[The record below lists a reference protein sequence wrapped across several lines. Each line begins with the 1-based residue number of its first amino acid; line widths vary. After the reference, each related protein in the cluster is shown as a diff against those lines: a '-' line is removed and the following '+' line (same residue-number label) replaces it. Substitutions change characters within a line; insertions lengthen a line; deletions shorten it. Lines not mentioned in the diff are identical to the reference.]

1 MKRNTIE
8 NTDKKQEKI
17 KIDKKENKKLKSKDK
32 IENIKNE
39 AKDSQQ
45 KTSNKNEQKELLQK
59 KDNKNETNEVSKK
72 IPKEIRKRILKNISV
87 AIIVVAY
94 FLVLILA
101 HQNMRLERLAGD
113 IEIFAIAYLVSGL
126 IVLEKAYKKDN
137 GKWAITS
144 IELLVLAF
152 HTLSINHMINILKCD
167 FNKYLLISS
176 GVFSIYF
183 ILKAIVIYTK
193 DRKEYLDSLSDISEI
208 VNEDKPIIKEA
219 TKKSKK
225 VDNKSKE
232 NVIDNVEKI
241 ETSKTDQKGIT
252 KNKKDAKDKPTTK
265 KAETTKKTT
274 AKTRKTKKE
283 VSKND

>member
-1 MKRNTIE
+1 MKQKTIE
-8 NTDKKQEKI
+8 NADKEQEK
-17 KIDKKENKKLKSKDK
+17 KKVEEKENKKLKSNEK
-32 IENIKNE
+32 IENK
-39 AKDSQQ
+39 
-45 KTSNKNEQKELLQK
+45 KNEQKNIQQK
-59 KDNKNETNEVSKK
+59 KDNENEDNKVSKK
-72 IPKEIRKRILKNISV
+72 VPKEIKKRILKNISV